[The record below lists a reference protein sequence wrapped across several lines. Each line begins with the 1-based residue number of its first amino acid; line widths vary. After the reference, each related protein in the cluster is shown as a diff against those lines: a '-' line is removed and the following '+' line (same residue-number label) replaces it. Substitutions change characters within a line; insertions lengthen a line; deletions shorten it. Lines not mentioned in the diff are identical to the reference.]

1 MLPLLALAIAGTIA
15 LSPLL
20 AGAHHPVDV
29 NVVTAL
35 DASDSM
41 MRHEEWIEFDG
52 MARAVSDAAFLAAVQ
67 AGVHHRIGFPAF
79 TWSSH
84 GNLQVVVPWTVLG
97 SPPDAESIA
106 GSLRKVPRYDDRA
119 ADIRQDDAT
128 GSRDRLTDLSAAIRF
143 GLDLLEAAPHRARRL
158 VLNVSGNG
166 VDNSGEGP
174 QAARAEALRAGAIIN
189 GLVIGE
195 AHGIAD
201 YYRRQVIGG
210 PGSFLIQA
218 RQPADIARAMLRKLL
233 LDLIA
238 EDGGDFP
245 LSWGAGATAVPLV
258 ARR

>member
-1 MLPLLALAIAGTIA
+1 MLPLLALAVAGAVA
-15 LSPLL
+15 LSPN
-20 AGAHHPVDV
+20 AARADHAVDV
-29 NVVTAL
+29 NVVSAL

-41 MRHEEWIEFDG
+41 MRHEEWIELDG
-52 MARAVSDAAFLAAVQ
+52 MARAVSDSAFLAAVQ
-67 AGVHHRIGFPAF
+67 AGVHHRIGFAAF
-79 TWSSH
+79 TWSNH
-84 GNLQVVVPWTVLG
+84 GDLRVVVPWSVLG
-97 SPPDAESIA
+97 SPADAERIA
-106 GSLRKVPRYDDRA
+106 DRLRQVPRYDDRA
-119 ADIRQDDAT
+119 ADTRQGDAA
-128 GSRDRLTDLSAAIRF
+128 GPPDRLTDLSAAIRF

-245 LSWGAGATAVPLV
+245 LSWGAGATTVPLV

>member
-52 MARAVSDAAFLAAVQ
+52 MARAVSEAAFLAAVQ
-67 AGVHHRIGFPAF
+67 PGVHHRIGFAAF

-97 SPPDAESIA
+97 SPPDAERIA

-119 ADIRQDDAT
+119 AEIRQDDVV
-128 GSRDRLTDLSAAIRF
+128 GSPDRLTDLSAAIRF
-143 GLDLLEAAPHRARRL
+143 GLDLLEAAPHRAQRL

-166 VDNSGEGP
+166 VDNSGEDP
-174 QAARAEALRAGAIIN
+174 RAARAEALRAGATIN
-189 GLVIGE
+189 GLVIGD
-195 AHGIAD
+195 ARGVAD
-201 YYRRQVIGG
+201 YYRQHVIGG
-210 PGSFLIQA
+210 AGSFLIQA
-218 RQPADIARAMLRKLL
+218 RQPADVAGAMLRKLL

-238 EDGGDFP
+238 KDAGDFR
-245 LSWGAGATAVPLV
+245 LAWGAGAAAIASV